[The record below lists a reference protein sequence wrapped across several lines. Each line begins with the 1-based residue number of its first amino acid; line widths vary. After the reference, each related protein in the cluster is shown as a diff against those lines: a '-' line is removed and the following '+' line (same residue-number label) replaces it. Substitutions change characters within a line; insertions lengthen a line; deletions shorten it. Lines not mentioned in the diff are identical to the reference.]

1 MASLVLAGCL
11 GAPTDEPSV
20 EGHDMGIEAGGWQG
34 IPFTLDEASYV
45 SYTVTPVGDAVLE
58 ICLVDITEG
67 PMPTTGRPASA
78 IGCHTSIGT
87 EGGATIVPAG
97 RYTLAVGCM
106 NAAEPCSLDH
116 EIELTALEEGWD
128 HPNSI

>member
-1 MASLVLAGCL
+1 
-11 GAPTDEPSV
+11 
-20 EGHDMGIEAGGWQG
+20 MGMEAGSWRG
-34 IPFTLDEASYV
+34 IPFTLDAPSYV
-45 SYTVTPVGDAVLE
+45 SYTVTPVDQAVLE
-58 ICLVDITEG
+58 ICLVDITDG
-67 PMPTTGRPASA
+67 PMPTTGRPANA

-116 EIELTALEEGWD
+116 ELNVTALEDRRQRPG
-128 HPNSI
+128 SI